1 MRKGIVKYTA
11 FIPKTIRAIKSTG
24 YTFIKKIDCYLN
36 NTSKKLKTV
45 PRRIDQRVA
54 KSITSLTKKK
64 YFTKKRR
71 KA

>member
-11 FIPKTIRAIKSTG
+11 FIPKTIKAVKCIGS
-24 YTFIKKIDCYLN
+24 TFIKKVDCYLN
-36 NTSKKLKTV
+36 NTSKKLKNV
-45 PRRIDQRVA
+45 PRRVDQRVA

-71 KA
+71 

>member
-1 MRKGIVKYTA
+1 MSKGIVKYTA
-11 FIPKTIRAIKSTG
+11 FIPKTVKAVKNTG
-24 YTFIKKIDCYLN
+24 SNFIKKVNCYLN

-45 PRRIDQRVA
+45 PRRLDQRVA

-71 KA
+71 